1 VHAEVGVHLDVLGR
15 RVGCEFIDPHERWMS
30 IEIVYQSA
38 EAQRSAVSARARIT
52 CG

>member
-1 VHAEVGVHLDVLGR
+1 
-15 RVGCEFIDPHERWMS
+15 MS
-30 IEIVYQSA
+30 IEIAYQSA